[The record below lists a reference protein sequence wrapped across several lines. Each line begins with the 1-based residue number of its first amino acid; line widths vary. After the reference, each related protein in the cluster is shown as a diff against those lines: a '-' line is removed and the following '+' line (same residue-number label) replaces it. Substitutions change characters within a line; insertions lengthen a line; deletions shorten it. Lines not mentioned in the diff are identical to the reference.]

1 MHIYILPQCSTTA
14 ASVLNSAGMDAQFE
28 RSCCAISR
36 GILTIDVAGGHDCD
50 GDFRALQN
58 YTWGTI
64 FMLAHELGHYYEYLN
79 RVSLT
84 PRGIEWQATYY
95 AHRVQEAYYD
105 AEWDEM
111 DEWAEE
117 RADES

>member
-1 MHIYILPQCSTTA
+1 MAAGELPVSD
-14 ASVLNSAGMDAQFE
+14 SGERFHPEHEENPRERRRFVL
-28 RSCCAISR
+28 
-36 GILTIDVAGGHDCD
+36 
-50 GDFRALQN
+50 RALQN
-58 YTWGTI
+58 YTWATI
-64 FMLAHELGHYYEYLN
+64 FTLAHELGHYYQYLN

-95 AHRVQEAYYD
+95 AHRVREAYYD

>member
-1 MHIYILPQCSTTA
+1 MTRTTA
-14 ASVLNSAGMDAQFE
+14 SPSTSPGATTTTATFG
-28 RSCCAISR
+28 RCKITH
-36 GILTIDVAGGHDCD
+36 G
-50 GDFRALQN
+50 
-58 YTWGTI
+58 GTI
-64 FMLAHELGHYYEYLN
+64 FTLSHELGHYYQYLN

>member
-1 MHIYILPQCSTTA
+1 
-14 ASVLNSAGMDAQFE
+14 
-28 RSCCAISR
+28 
-36 GILTIDVAGGHDCD
+36 
-50 GDFRALQN
+50 
-58 YTWGTI
+58 
-64 FMLAHELGHYYEYLN
+64 MLAHELGHYYQYLN

-111 DEWAEE
+111 DEWEE